1 MMMNISMKIT
11 LSLIDKLLRLR
22 SGKPIASSALHG
34 EWVEE
39 LLRDGVLISRSQGSR
54 RTLMAA
60 EPEKLEEALG
70 NIDERLGGLER
81 MQKMLLNADGSRSEQ
96 AAETG
101 NSKLIAVR
109 SCPGFPVNSYEPI
122 HCTLNGQKMDVCPS
136 EGCFLFIA
144 AWQRFFIPEDVVV
157 VGIENMENFR
167 LIRQQRT
174 LFTSLLPGKQLL
186 FVSRYP
192 QSTDLR
198 SWLQTIPNRY
208 VHFGDFDLAGIHI
221 FLSEFRQFLGNRA
234 TFLIPT
240 DIEQR
245 LRKGSVERYR
255 AQYSRFR
262 KLASDI
268 PSLQRLIDI
277 INRYRRAYDQ
287 EGYTKALRQ
296 QDPMP

>member
-1 MMMNISMKIT
+1 MKIT
-11 LSLIDKLLRLR
+11 PSLIDKLLRLR

-60 EPEKLEEALG
+60 DPEKLEQALG

-81 MQKMLLNADGSRSEQ
+81 LQKMLHDADGSRSEQ

-101 NSKLIAVR
+101 NSKLVAVR
-109 SCPGFPVNSYEPI
+109 SCPGFPVNAYEPI
-122 HCTLNGQKMDVCPS
+122 PCKLNGQKIEVCPN
-136 EGCFLFIA
+136 EGSFMFVSD
-144 AWQRFFIPEDVVV
+144 WQRFSIPKDVVV

-167 LIRQQRT
+167 LIRRQRA
-174 LFTSLLPGKQLL
+174 LFTSLLPGKRLL

-208 VHFGDFDLAGIHI
+208 VHFGDFDLAGVHI
-221 FLSEFRQFLGNRA
+221 FLSEFRQYLGNRA
-234 TFLIPT
+234 TFLIPA
-240 DIEQR
+240 DIKQR
-245 LRKGSVERYR
+245 LRNGSVERYR
-255 AQYSRFR
+255 AQYTRFR
-262 KLASDI
+262 NLASDI

-277 INRYRRAYDQ
+277 INKYRRAYDQ

-296 QDPMP
+296 QAPMP